1 MSAQPPTTEAM
12 VQAAPTVVTIS
23 DVPVPWYKSQKFT
36 ALWHQWVIM
45 AAFWL
50 AYSLETNVYNWRT
63 GLAIP
68 LLSSFIT
75 MFNDWRAPS
84 IISPIGAMNRNN
96 FPPAGPK
103 PGA

>member
-1 MSAQPPTTEAM
+1 MSAQPPQEVT

-23 DVPVPWYKSQKFT
+23 AAPVPWYKTQKFT
-36 ALWHQWVIM
+36 ALWHQWVLM

-50 AYSLETNVYNWRT
+50 AYSLETNIYNWRT

-75 MFNDWRAPS
+75 IFNDWRAPS
-84 IISPIGAMNRNN
+84 VISPISTMNRNN
-96 FPPAGPK
+96 VAPWK
-103 PGA
+103 PTP